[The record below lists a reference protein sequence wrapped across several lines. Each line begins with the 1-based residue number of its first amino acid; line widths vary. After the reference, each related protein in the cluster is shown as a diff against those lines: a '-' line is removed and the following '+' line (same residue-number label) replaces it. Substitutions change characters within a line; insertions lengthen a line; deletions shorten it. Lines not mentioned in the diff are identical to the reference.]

1 MSGLQQYFSSVA
13 ATPLQHYNTNAA
25 LSYLLSRLGSL
36 ARASENLHMNSS
48 FFRSVEINLDAMIQP
63 LKLTV
68 VQTKAHGHRGSKV
81 QLLHNGMR
89 VDMLSLRPSIQYQ
102 LAGHLGAGFADLGL
116 FGDAPSLQAWEHQLV
131 CNGHTRTDAPPH
143 THRTENGNGAH
154 PPSHLVLLGGT
165 TDVSEGRDLSLQ
177 HSAFD
182 IQLQLKRAAQTS
194 KCGKHYNIASPAF
207 DAYGSWSNFRC
218 SE

>member
-48 FFRSVEINLDAMIQP
+48 FFRSVEINLV
-63 LKLTV
+63 KLTV

-116 FGDAPSLQAWEHQLV
+116 FREIVQEV
-131 CNGHTRTDAPPH
+131 
-143 THRTENGNGAH
+143 
-154 PPSHLVLLGGT
+154 
-165 TDVSEGRDLSLQ
+165 GRS
-177 HSAFD
+177 
-182 IQLQLKRAAQTS
+182 RAAAVAMARMCPT
-194 KCGKHYNIASPAF
+194 A
-207 DAYGSWSNFRC
+207 
-218 SE
+218 